1 MKPTYESPLASRYAS
16 KTMLHLFSPDMRYET
31 WRRLWVALAR
41 AEHTLGLPI
50 TQAQVDEL
58 AAHVSPIDY
67 DVVAAREKEVRHDV
81 MAHIYAYGL
90 DAPGAKGVIHLGATS
105 CYVTDNADLILYRE
119 ALRYLERELKAAMRN
134 LCEFAD
140 RYAAMPALAYTHYQP
155 AQLTTIG
162 KRASLWLQDL
172 MLDLEEVQ
180 DTLRAFRFLGCR
192 GTTGTEA
199 SFVELFDGDT
209 AKIDEM
215 NRQIAAEFGFA
226 RCYPVCGQTYP
237 RKLDSRI
244 LNALSSICQS
254 ACRMATDI
262 RLLQHDRQVEEP
274 FEDKQIG
281 SSAMPYKRN
290 PMRCERI
297 CALSRYL
304 MVDVLNPA
312 ITAGTQWFERTLD
325 DSANKRIAM
334 AEGFLAADAILNILL
349 NVSDGLVVYPKVVR
363 ARVMAELPFMASEN
377 IMMKA
382 VKKGGDRQEL
392 HERLREHAVAAAA
405 VVKQEGKPNDMIARV
420 EADPAF
426 GLTREEIEAELSPEA
441 FTGRSAEQVTE
452 FLRDVIQPVLDANVE
467 DVGQH
472 VELNV

>member
-199 SFVELFDGDT
+199 SFVELFDGDM

-215 NRQIAAEFGFA
+215 NRQIAAEFGFS

-297 CALSRYL
+297 CSLSRYL
-304 MVDVLNPA
+304 MADAANAPM
-312 ITAGTQWFERTLD
+312 TASVQWLERTLD
-325 DSANKRIAM
+325 DSANRRIALP
-334 AEGFLAADAILNILL
+334 EGFLCADAVLRLCQ
-349 NVSDGLVVYPKVVR
+349 NVTNGLHVNKKIVDRTIREY
-363 ARVMAELPFMASEN
+363 LPFLATEN
-377 IMMKA
+377 IMMEA
-382 VKKGGDRQEL
+382 VKRGGDRQEL
-392 HERLREHAVAAAA
+392 HERIRQHSMAATARMKEGEHCYLLDRLA
-405 VVKQEGKPNDMIARV
+405 
-420 EADPAF
+420 ADPAF
-426 GLTREEIEAELSPEA
+426 GMTRAELDAVMDPA
-441 FTGRSAEQVTE
+441 LYTGRCAQQVERFLSECAPLLADAQSADGAIS
-452 FLRDVIQPVLDANVE
+452 L
-467 DVGQH
+467 
-472 VELNV
+472 